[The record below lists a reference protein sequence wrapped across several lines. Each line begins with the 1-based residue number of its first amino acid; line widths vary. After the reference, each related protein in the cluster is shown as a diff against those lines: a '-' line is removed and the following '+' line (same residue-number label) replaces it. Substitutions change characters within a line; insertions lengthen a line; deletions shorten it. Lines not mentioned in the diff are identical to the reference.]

1 MNGKQRANDL
11 EEVVWK
17 GRVNFRTFEM
27 TEHETNLSY
36 FFKIFF
42 LTIGLLQILLG
53 G

>member
-1 MNGKQRANDL
+1 MNGRQRANDL

-42 LTIGLLQILLG
+42 FNNRFTLDLT
-53 G
+53 